1 MVTSF
6 RKMVIQNLVHYFRE
20 LRGLSEHFVYEP
32 QVKKFGAK
40 ESIS

>member
-1 MVTSF
+1 M
-6 RKMVIQNLVHYFRE
+6 HYFRE
-20 LRGLSEHFVYEP
+20 LHGLSEHLAYEP